1 MRRVL
6 AILLLAAF
14 GLPAVAPLL
23 AQEQGAEINLPACCR
38 RAGSHHCMGGSSMR
52 DPNTPT
58 VSVRCR
64 SFPQPS
70 AIAPHLK
77 LSATIS
83 AQPAVKLPLTLET
96 APARAETQRRISR
109 ERSRHKRGPPAA
121 LLAA

>member
-1 MRRVL
+1 MRRFL
-6 AILLLAAF
+6 AILLLATF
-14 GLPAVAPLL
+14 GLPAAAPLL

-38 RAGSHHCMGGSSMR
+38 RAGSHHCMGASMH

-58 VSVRCR
+58 VSMRCR
-64 SFPQPS
+64 SFPQPH
-70 AIAPHLK
+70 AIAPQFK
-77 LSATIS
+77 LSATPS
-83 AQPAVKLPLTLET
+83 AQPALKLPLTLAT